1 MPRILKKENLNSS
14 VCCLEILSPRIAKA
28 SQPGQFI
35 ILRIDEKGERIPL
48 TIYDFDKS
56 RGTITIIIQRMGKT
70 THQLCSL
77 NAGDSLIDLVG
88 PLGKPSTVVAREGR
102 PGDVKRYSRV
112 LFMGGG
118 VGAAEVYPIARALK
132 KEGSKIVVI
141 IGAKTKEVLILE
153 GNLRALSDKLYISTD
168 DGSYGRKGFVTDLL
182 PEALRNDSFD
192 LIYAIGPVPMMAA
205 VSDFSRP
212 YKIRTLVSLNSI
224 MVDGTGICGS
234 CRVTVGGKVKFTCV
248 DGPEF
253 DGHLV
258 DFNELLK
265 RQTRFKKEE
274 EKSLRL
280 YERTKPPRTNNQL

>member
-14 VCCLEILSPRIAKA
+14 VCYLEILSPRIAKA

-35 ILRIDEKGERIPL
+35 ILRVNEKGERIPL
-48 TIYDFDKS
+48 TIYDFDRS
-56 RGTITIIIQRMGKT
+56 RGTITVIIQKIGKT

-88 PLGKPSTVVAREGR
+88 PLGKPSAVVAGENR
-102 PGDVKRYSRV
+102 PGDIKRYNRV
-112 LFMGGG
+112 LFIGGG
-118 VGAAEVYPIARALK
+118 VGAAEVYPIARALEQK
-132 KEGSKIVVI
+132 GTEIVII

-153 GNLRALSDKLYISTD
+153 ENLRALSDKLYISTD

-182 PEALRNDSFD
+182 PEVLRNDSFD

-205 VSDFSRP
+205 VSNLSRP

-234 CRVTVGGKVKFTCV
+234 CRVTVDGKVKFTCV

-265 RQTRFKKEE
+265 RQARFKKEE
-274 EKSLRL
+274 ERSLRL
-280 YERTKPPRTNNQL
+280 YERTKSPRTDK